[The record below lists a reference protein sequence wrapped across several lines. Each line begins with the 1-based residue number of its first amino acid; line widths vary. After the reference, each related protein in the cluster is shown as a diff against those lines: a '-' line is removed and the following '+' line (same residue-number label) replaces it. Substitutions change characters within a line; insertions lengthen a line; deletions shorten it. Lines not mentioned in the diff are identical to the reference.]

1 VSHIACLETVDLDGL
16 AIKPQALFLVRH
28 EILHI
33 FALISLQ
40 LDHLSHL
47 GIGDDGAI
55 AGELLLD
62 HFEDLLLVE
71 FLGQALDRGQGFAT
85 IALYKG
91 LASALRD
98 ITRAEKA
105 KGKDTL
111 IQRDPRKAIQKRVRT
126 LDPNVDVVLLTSL
139 GLSTS
144 VIGLRKGIEG
154 LEVLDVR
161 GHMIDWSVLLLLE
174 EGGGGEV
181 WGVEMLC
188 VALGS

>member
-1 VSHIACLETVDLDGL
+1 VDLNGL

-62 HFEDLLLVE
+62 YFEDLLLVE

-85 IALYKG
+85 IALCKG

-98 ITRAEKA
+98 IMTTGKAEA
-105 KGKDTL
+105 TDAH
-111 IQRDPRKAIQKRVRT
+111 IQRDPREAIQKNVRT
-126 LDPNVDVVLLTSL
+126 LDPDMDVVLLTSL

-161 GHMIDWSVLLLLE
+161 GHMIDWSALLLLE
-174 EGGGGEV
+174 GG
-181 WGVEMLC
+181 WW
-188 VALGS
+188 

>member
-1 VSHIACLETVDLDGL
+1 VRNPPRLEAMDLDSL
-16 AIKPQALFLVRH
+16 DIKPQALLLIRQKV
-28 EILHI
+28 LHI
-33 FALISLQ
+33 LALVSLQ
-40 LDHLSHL
+40 LYHLSHV

-85 IALYKG
+85 IALCAG
-91 LASALRD
+91 SASALRD
-98 ITRAEKA
+98 IVTAENAEA
-105 KGKDTL
+105 KGAH
-111 IQRDPRKAIQKRVRT
+111 IQRGPRGVRQRGIRT
-126 LDPNVDVVLLTSL
+126 LDPNVDVVLLTSF

-161 GHMIDWSVLLLLE
+161 GHMID
-174 EGGGGEV
+174 
-181 WGVEMLC
+181 
-188 VALGS
+188 